1 MDQARTSTWSGE
13 DGAIQAVETFFEK
26 PVEGT
31 VRKAR
36 ATGGL
41 WNTMVLVAKG
51 KELWSLGWKCFPEM
65 MALFKRLK
73 RAVAT
78 VEELRIL
85 DAIYDVMPRRNFS
98 SHLLQCTSEQFAVSE
113 MRDVLWSDWGNPERI
128 LSRLEKFRKQPA
140 TAQDP
145 LSFLYV
151 G

>member
-1 MDQARTSTWSGE
+1 MVGRGWRL
-13 DGAIQAVETFFEK
+13 QAVETFFEK
-26 PVEGT
+26 PDEGT

-98 SHLLQCTSEQFAVSE
+98 SHLLQCTSKQLAVSE
-113 MRDVLWSDWGNPERI
+113 MRDVLWSDWGSPERI